1 MGAETRGYSGTFDG
15 FNTTDVASGVAVG
28 TGSLPTGSLATGSLA
43 TGSLAATFEIVSPP
57 IRMACGIENASL

>member
-1 MGAETRGYSGTFDG
+1 MGAETRGYSGAFDA

-28 TGSLPTGSLATGSLA
+28 TGSLA

>member
-1 MGAETRGYSGTFDG
+1 MGAETRGYSGTFDA

-28 TGSLPTGSLATGSLA
+28 